1 MSGEL
6 GLAKVP
12 DEAVEEEGGE
22 DYVVFQ
28 LHKLLR
34 DEVTE
39 GNVVVDIL
47 LI

>member
-1 MSGEL
+1 L

-22 DYVVFQ
+22 DYVVFL

-34 DEVTE
+34 DEISE
-39 GNVVVDIL
+39 RDVVVDIL